1 MKVSELSDKEW
12 KLIYKHLRLQARKFT
27 FTNEDAEDLAS
38 DAFTKGYGKIDSFNP
53 PDGDGDRKLRAL
65 KGWFNKIMKN
75 LYVDKVKSAD
85 NQRVDRGFEIKDE
98 ITKSSI
104 DKPETIVVQEDLKT
118 KLFQLCKE
126 ILSPRE
132 YEILLL
138 NMEGLKYREIAD
150 QLGIATN
157 SVGAK
162 ISNAKL
168 KLAGEIEHF
177 EALI

>member
-12 KLIYKHLRLQARKFT
+12 ELIYIHLRLQARKFA
-27 FTNEDAEDLAS
+27 FTKEDAEDLAGL
-38 DAFTKGYGKIDSFNP
+38 AFTKGFEKIDSFKS
-53 PDGDGDRKLRAL
+53 PDGDEDRKLRAL
-65 KGWFNKIMKN
+65 KGWFNRIMKN
-75 LYVDKVKSAD
+75 LYIDKVKSAD
-85 NQRVDRGFEIKDE
+85 NIRVDRGFEINDE

-104 DKPETIVVQEDLKT
+104 DKPETKVAQEDLKT

-150 QLGIATN
+150 HLDITTN